1 MQLVH
6 ANTHRPCPHVFL
18 VVPVQPHSPTT
29 CNYGQTTNSGIS
41 RLHPPARH
49 NVNLQLPRYLGMQT
63 RHARYTAIRP
73 CESSRQVRYSMEM
86 TEKLRTRSAASL
98 AYQPDKKAGHPI
110 TVRRMESSKACTLSI
125 SPLGQLAHSSGSV
138 DHQSTSLELW
148 CINGRLQSKV
158 RDGRDP
164 SEATFPS
171 PADIAF

>member
-6 ANTHRPCPHVFL
+6 ANTHRPGPHVFSC
-18 VVPVQPHSPTT
+18 PSPTT

-98 AYQPDKKAGHPI
+98 AGHPI